1 VTVEVDEARLDDAA
15 ALRAADPGGMLLA
28 VASSGAQVREAVTLA
43 ADAGLERLAAEGR
56 PRAFVVAGM
65 GGSAI
70 AGDVLAAVAGT
81 GCPVPVLVHRG
92 YGLPGWVGPADLVA
106 GVSCSGGTEETLSA
120 LDEAQRR
127 GCRLLAVGAAGSPL
141 EQRAERARAPFV
153 PAPLGRQ
160 PRASVW
166 ALSTPLVLAG
176 SVLGL
181 LQAPSTVLEAV
192 AVAQATAA
200 RLDEISAI
208 CRPDS
213 DAFVNP
219 AKALAL
225 ELRDTLPLV
234 WGGSP
239 LAAAA
244 AYRFSCQ
251 LNENTKYPAVPGVV
265 PEATHNQVVTFDG
278 PFAGR
283 GEDADDLPQDRADE
297 LPATPRLRLVLL
309 RDPNEDPRVRRRCE
323 VSRHIA
329 TQRGVPVSEVAAVGS
344 SRLERLACLVGL
356 TDYASVYLALLYGID
371 PTPVAVIEDVK
382 QRIRR

>member
-1 VTVEVDEARLDDAA
+1 MTVEVDEARLDDAA
-15 ALRAADPGGMLLA
+15 ALRAADPGGMLRA

-43 ADAGLERLAAEGR
+43 AEAGLERLAAEGR

-176 SVLGL
+176 SALGL
-181 LQAPSTVLEAV
+181 LHAPPAALEAT
-192 AVAQATAA
+192 AT

-225 ELRDTLPLV
+225 ELRETLPLV

-239 LAAAA
+239 LAGAA

-251 LNENTKYPAVPGVV
+251 LNENAKYPAVPGAV

-278 PFAGR
+278 PFAR
-283 GEDADDLPQDRADE
+283 GSDDPDDLFRDRVDGPGA
-297 LPATPRLRLVLL
+297 APRLRLVLL
-309 RDPNEDPRVRRRCE
+309 RDPDEHPRARRRCE
-323 VSRHIA
+323 VSKDIA
-329 TQRGVPVSEVAAVGS
+329 AQRGVPVSEVAAVGGTP
-344 SRLERLACLVGL
+344 LERLASLVGL
-356 TDYASVYLALLYGID
+356 TDFASVYLALLYGVD
-371 PTPVAVIEDVK
+371 PTPVAAIEDVK
-382 QRIRR
+382 ERIRG

>member
-1 VTVEVDEARLDDAA
+1 MTVEVDEARLDDPA
-15 ALRAADPGGMLLA
+15 ALRAADPGGMLRA

-43 ADAGLERLAAEGR
+43 AEAGLERLAAEGR

-176 SVLGL
+176 SALGL
-181 LQAPSTVLEAV
+181 LHAPPAALEAT
-192 AVAQATAA
+192 AT

-225 ELRDTLPLV
+225 ELRETLPLV

-239 LAAAA
+239 LAGVA

-251 LNENTKYPAVPGVV
+251 L
-265 PEATHNQVVTFDG
+265 
-278 PFAGR
+278 
-283 GEDADDLPQDRADE
+283 
-297 LPATPRLRLVLL
+297 
-309 RDPNEDPRVRRRCE
+309 
-323 VSRHIA
+323 
-329 TQRGVPVSEVAAVGS
+329 
-344 SRLERLACLVGL
+344 
-356 TDYASVYLALLYGID
+356 
-371 PTPVAVIEDVK
+371 
-382 QRIRR
+382 